1 MMQTIQKILY
11 HDTIHLSCRI
21 DDMSNMLNYSNNADM
36 HICTITQTCIQICH
50 AKIFYNQSR
59 EPFVGRRLIIYL
71 LHIGHGTDE
80 VGAPSTSEE
89 VITRRSG
96 AQCAQNNRNLPCQDK
111 KCFCCIGG
119 RTHDCYYTL
128 HDCKAPASKHKSRSL
143 LLVYHVMAGNVIE

>member
-1 MMQTIQKILY
+1 MGKYTKRVDALVFF
-11 HDTIHLSCRI
+11 S
-21 DDMSNMLNYSNNADM
+21 
-36 HICTITQTCIQICH
+36 
-50 AKIFYNQSR
+50 
-59 EPFVGRRLIIYL
+59 L
-71 LHIGHGTDE
+71 LFLGYFAAHVQGNGHGTDE